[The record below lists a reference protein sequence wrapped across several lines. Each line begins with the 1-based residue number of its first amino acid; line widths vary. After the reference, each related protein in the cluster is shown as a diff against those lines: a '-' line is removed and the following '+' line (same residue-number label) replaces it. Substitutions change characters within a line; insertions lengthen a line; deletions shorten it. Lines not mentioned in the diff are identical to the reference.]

1 MGKISMIP
9 EVKVT
14 ITVEG
19 METVD
24 TFIIP
29 LASKVEYSVDNTLSL
44 NNGHF
49 AERRFALSCFALY
62 DIDQNTD
69 ILHFQTK
76 RLPRAYHIPDNII
89 LGEN

>member
-1 MGKISMIP
+1 MLPEAKI
-9 EVKVT
+9 T

-29 LASKVEYSVDNTLSL
+29 LASKVEYSIDNTYALS
-44 NNGHF
+44 NGYH
-49 AERRFALSCFALY
+49 AERRFALSCFAHY
-62 DIDQNTD
+62 DIDQNAD
-69 ILHFQTK
+69 VLHFQTS
-76 RLPRAYHIPDNII
+76 RLPVAYHIPDNIV